1 MILMAP
7 AFTSHSLI
15 SGNAQGQHLMKDC
28 GKLRLRQAERD
39 LTVKEEKLPV

>member
-7 AFTSHSLI
+7 AFTSQSLI
-15 SGNAQGQHLMKDC
+15 SRNAQGQHLMEDC

-39 LTVKEEKLPV
+39 LTVKEVKLPV